1 MPIRF
6 SALLFTLQGCV
17 LGHYIG
23 IGKDVRL
30 ERIPRAERLTQ
41 CKAKFTAQTLFACC
55 QILFGMHSGFVRDF
69 TNDWLIS
76 GLSGNSS
83 YSLHIAYIYTTY
95 SLHIHCIYLAYTLAL
110 LCIYQKTKY
119 PTFSTIMNCELY
131 PRMTTHRILCI
142 YLAYI
147 FP

>member
-6 SALLFTLQGCV
+6 SAMLFTLQGCV

-55 QILFGMHSGFVRDF
+55 QILFVMHSGFVRNF
-69 TNDWLIS
+69 TNDWQLIS
-76 GLSGNSS
+76 EFSGNSS
-83 YSLHIAYIYTTY
+83 YILHIAYIYPT
-95 SLHIHCIYLAYTLAL
+95 YTLTL
-110 LCIYQKTKY
+110 FCIYQKTKY
-119 PTFSTIMNCELY
+119 PTFFYNYEL
-131 PRMTTHRILCI
+131 
-142 YLAYI
+142 
-147 FP
+147 

>member
-6 SALLFTLQGCV
+6 SALLFTLQSCV

-76 GLSGNSS
+76 EFSGNSS
-83 YSLHIAYIYTTY
+83 YILHPPYI
-95 SLHIHCIYLAYTLAL
+95 
-110 LCIYQKTKY
+110 
-119 PTFSTIMNCELY
+119 
-131 PRMTTHRILCI
+131 
-142 YLAYI
+142 
-147 FP
+147 